1 MNYFLKD
8 MVRPFFKLFSTPNLL
23 TFYRLSHQLID
34 RNPHRKK
41 VARFNGLNF
50 AFSDPQSLVFQY
62 KDIFVDQIYRFEV
75 GKMPHIIDCGANIG
89 MSIAFFKKNF
99 PDCKIWA
106 FEPDPKIFQLL
117 ISNLESNNLSENV
130 FLFQK
135 AAWINESG
143 VPFQSNG
150 SDGGRIHENSP
161 IFVKSI
167 RLKNILSELT
177 KIDFLKVDIEGAETT
192 VLHDCRSELGKIKYI
207 FVEFHSFI
215 SQRQKLSP
223 IIHLL
228 ENAGFSCYLEPVH
241 SISQPMFDSKVNNNS
256 IQLNVFAINQNGE

>member
-1 MNYFLKD
+1 MNFFLKD

-34 RNPHRKK
+34 CNSHRKK
-41 VARFNGLNF
+41 IARFNGLKF

-62 KDIFVDQIYRFEV
+62 KDIFVDQIYSFKA
-75 GKMPHIIDCGANIG
+75 GKVPHIIDCGANIG

-106 FEPDPKIFQLL
+106 FEPDPEIFQMLH
-117 ISNLESNNLSENV
+117 SNLETNNLSKNV
-130 FLFQK
+130 LIFEK

-143 VPFQSNG
+143 VSFRSDG

-161 IFVKSI
+161 FFVKSI

-177 KIDFLKVDIEGAETT
+177 KIDLLKVDIEGAETA
-192 VLHDCRSELGKIKYI
+192 VLQDCKSELGKIKFI

-215 SQRQKLSP
+215 SQKQKLSP
-223 IIHLL
+223 IIDLL
-228 ENAGFSCYLEPVH
+228 ENEGFSCYLEPVH
-241 SISQPMFDSKVNNNS
+241 SIFQPMFDEKVNNSS